1 MIAGTCLMILL
12 TLWKKMPARK
22 DISKILVI
30 GSGPI
35 VIGQA
40 CEFDYSGSQ
49 ACKALKEEGFE
60 VILINSNP
68 ATSMTDPE
76 FADKTYIEPISSVIV
91 KKIIEKEKPDAILP
105 TMGGQTAL
113 NVIRE
118 LNNEKYF
125 DTSPIKILGASPRSI
140 DVAEDR
146 ELFAQAMKEIN
157 LETPFSIIVDDK
169 SDLKKTSNE
178 VEYPIIMRPF
188 YTLGGT
194 GGGIVSNKDEF
205 CSKVQNAIDL
215 SPVKKTLVEE
225 SLIGWKEFEFEV
237 VRDRKD
243 NSIIICSIE
252 NLDPMGVHTGDSITI
267 APALTLTDKEYQEL
281 RNQSM
286 AILKKIGVETG
297 GSNVQFA
304 LNPLNGRILVIE
316 MNPRVSRSS
325 ALASKATGFPIA
337 KIAALLAVGYTLD
350 ELKNDITRVTPAS
363 FEPVIDYIVTKIPKF
378 NFEKFNGTPLELNT
392 AMKSVGEIMSI
403 GRTFKESILKALY
416 SIESETYGFE
426 KNHSLLNI
434 KDEELKEELS
444 KQRPDRL
451 LLVAES
457 IRRGF
462 DLNEINK
469 LTFIDLFFL
478 REIKEIVETE
488 KNIIRKDGNLDK
500 EFLISVKNLGFS
512 NQNIA
517 NLSKVPLKEIFKKM
531 EIFNI
536 KNVFKRVDTCGNEF
550 NSSTAYL
557 YSTFEK
563 ENNSYS
569 CEARP
574 ENKKKIIILGSG
586 PNRIGQGIEFDY
598 CCVQAVKAFKKLGY
612 QTIMINCNPETV
624 STDYDTSDKLY
635 FEPLDFEFVKNIIDK
650 ENEDGKVE
658 GIVVQFGGQ
667 TPLRIANKL
676 KEYDYKILGTSFDAI
691 DISED
696 RERFQKLISKIGL
709 KQPKSDISL
718 GTKELL
724 SKCSKLSFPI
734 LLRPS
739 YVIGGRMMEKMNDL
753 NDVKDYIDQN
763 YWALENN
770 AILIDEFLK
779 EATEVDVDILRDSQG
794 SVMIAG
800 IMEHIEEAGIHSG
813 DSACSIPTFSLNKD
827 IINQIKDFTY
837 NLANSLKTIGLMNVQ
852 FAVKNDQ
859 IFILEAN
866 PRASRTIPF
875 LAKALGI
882 PFIRIAAS
890 LIAGNQLS
898 KELMDIDTNK
908 LPYFAIKE
916 AVFPFNKF
924 PNTDVILGPEM
935 KSTGEVMGIDEDFDM
950 AFFKSQLAAGQKI
963 SNIKNIFISV
973 KNEDKQ
979 PILKIVEEL
988 VSFKFN
994 IFTTK
999 GTYLFLKENNIL
1011 SNVINKVQE
1020 GSPHIVEY
1028 LNQGKID
1035 LVINTTE
1042 NKQAIRD
1049 SFTIRRTAV
1058 DLNVPYYTN
1067 LRSAKILCKSIIK
1080 LQNNNLE
1087 VKPIQKHHIYRFKNS
1102 FEFY

>member
-1 MIAGTCLMILL
+1 
-12 TLWKKMPARK
+12 MPARK

-49 ACKALKEEGFE
+49 ACKALKQEGYE

-68 ATSMTDPE
+68 ATIMTDPE
-76 FADKTYIEPISSVIV
+76 FADKTFIEPINSEIV
-91 KKIIEKEKPDAILP
+91 KKIIIEEKPDAILP

-146 ELFAQAMKEIN
+146 ELFAQAMEEIN

-169 SDLKKTSNE
+169 SDLEKISHE
-178 VEYPIIMRPF
+178 VQYPIIMRPF

-194 GGGIVSNKDEF
+194 GGGIVNNQIEF
-205 CSKVQNAIDL
+205 CAKVQNAIDL

-225 SLIGWKEFEFEV
+225 SLIGWKEFEFGV
-237 VRDRKD
+237 VRDHKD

-267 APALTLTDKEYQEL
+267 APALTLTDKEYQDL
-281 RNQSM
+281 RNQSI

-304 LNPLNGRILVIE
+304 LNPSNGRILVIE

-337 KIAALLAVGYTLD
+337 KIAALLAVGYSLD
-350 ELKNDITRVTPAS
+350 ELDNDITKVTPAS

-434 KDEELKEELS
+434 KNEELKEELA

-457 IRRGF
+457 IRRDF
-462 DLNEINK
+462 TLSEINT
-469 LTFIDLFFL
+469 LTFIDMFFL
-478 REIKEIVETE
+478 REIKQIIDIEKDIV
-488 KNIIRKDGNLDK
+488 KKDGDLDE
-500 EFLISVKNLGFS
+500 EFLTYIKSMGFS
-512 NQNIA
+512 SQHIA
-517 NLSKVPLKEIFKKM
+517 NLSKLSLRDVFQKLEH
-531 EIFNI
+531 FNI
-536 KNVFKRVDTCGNEF
+536 KNIFKRVDTCGNEF
-550 NSSTAYL
+550 DSSTAYL

-563 ENNSYS
+563 EINSFS

-598 CCVQAVKAFKKLGY
+598 CCVQAVKAFKKLGF

-650 ENEDGKVE
+650 ENEIGEVS

-696 RERFQKLISKIGL
+696 REKFQKLIFEIGL
-709 KQPKSDISL
+709 KQPKSDISI

-724 SKCSKLSFPI
+724 NKAEKLNFPI

-739 YVIGGRMMEKMNDL
+739 YVIGGRMMEKMNNL
-753 NDVKDYIDQN
+753 SDVKDYIDQN

-770 AILIDEFLK
+770 VILIDEFLK
-779 EATEVDVDILRDSQG
+779 DATEVDVDILRDNQG

-813 DSACSIPTFSLNKD
+813 DSACSIPTFSLNKNT
-827 IINQIKDFTY
+827 INEIKKFTI
-837 NLANSLKTIGLMNVQ
+837 NLANSLQTIGLMNVQ
-852 FAVKNDQ
+852 YAVKDDE
-859 IFILEAN
+859 IYILEAN

-875 LAKALGI
+875 LAKAIGI

-890 LIAGNQLS
+890 LIAGNTIN
-898 KELMDIDTNK
+898 KELLKIDTNV
-908 LPYFAIKE
+908 LPYYAIKE

-935 KSTGEVMGIDEDFDM
+935 KSTGEVMGIDKDFDM
-950 AFFKSQLAAGQKI
+950 AFLKSQLAAGQRI
-963 SNIKNIFISV
+963 NNIKNIFISV
-973 KNEDKQ
+973 KDDDKEA
-979 PILKIVEEL
+979 ILAIVKEL
-988 VSFKFN
+988 SEYEFN
-994 IFTTK
+994 IYTTK
-999 GTYLFLKENNIL
+999 GTNLFLKKNNIN
-1011 SNVINKVQE
+1011 SIVINKVVE

-1028 LNQGKID
+1028 LSQSKID

-1080 LQNNNLE
+1080 LKNTDLE
-1087 VKPIQKHHIYRFKNS
+1087 VKPIQKHHIYSNKNL
-1102 FEFY
+1102 FEF